1 MPDLR
6 TAQGEPITDEMLEA
20 LAAEAEAGYD
30 PATLRPRR
38 AGRPSLGSGTSPRV
52 QFRVS
57 PTVYREAQEQAQ
69 AEDRTLSEL
78 ARALLEDYV
87 RRTRG
92 IAESQR
98 TQRPRQSTASRR
110 AARRRAVS

>member
-38 AGRPSLGSGTSPRV
+38 TGRPSLGSGTSPRV

-57 PTVYREAQEQAQ
+57 PTVYREAQAQAQ

-92 IAESQR
+92 TVDSQR
-98 TQRPRQSTASRR
+98 TQRPRQSTSSKKGT
-110 AARRRAVS
+110 RRRAVS

>member
-30 PATLRPRR
+30 PATLRPRKT
-38 AGRPSLGSGTSPRV
+38 GRPSLGSGTSPRV

-57 PTVYREAQEQAQ
+57 PTVYKEAQEQAE

-78 ARALLEDYV
+78 ARTLLEDYV
-87 RRTRG
+87 RRARAT
-92 IAESQR
+92 AES
-98 TQRPRQSTASRR
+98 RQSEPAQARGSSKRT
-110 AARRRAVS
+110 ARRRVPS